1 MGEISIS
8 KIEQLPKKDLGDGK
22 FYQGET
28 NPITKFKEGFGKFTW
43 PNGTYFLGFFKDDEK
58 HGMGIETG
66 KYISKINGK
75 ECNSI
80 YEGQQVKDIKH
91 GIGKQTF
98 IEDEE
103 VYVGG
108 WANDLRNGY
117 GKNIWQKD
125 GNVYEGFWKQGLRE
139 GHGRFYFKDGRI
151 FDGFYKN
158 DKKHGIVTFIDI
170 DGTKE

>member
-117 GKNIWQKD
+117 GKNIW
-125 GNVYEGFWKQGLRE
+125 
-139 GHGRFYFKDGRI
+139 
-151 FDGFYKN
+151 
-158 DKKHGIVTFIDI
+158 
-170 DGTKE
+170 